1 MHVEN
6 QDHSYGFAMGLL
18 CGVAVGAALGLLFA
32 PSDGKKL
39 RGQIGEQARWLG
51 NQSRDV
57 YERAS
62 RSVSD
67 AVSAGR
73 EAVSAGRDAF
83 TKTRTDATASA
94 DM

>member
-1 MHVEN
+1 MINET
-6 QDHSYGFAMGLL
+6 QEHSNYNFALGML

-32 PSDGKKL
+32 PTDGKQL
-39 RGQIGEQARWLG
+39 RGKVGESARWLG

-57 YERAS
+57 YDKAS
-62 RSVSD
+62 RTVSD

-73 EAVSAGRDAF
+73 DAF
-83 TKTRTDATASA
+83 HKTRTDATASA